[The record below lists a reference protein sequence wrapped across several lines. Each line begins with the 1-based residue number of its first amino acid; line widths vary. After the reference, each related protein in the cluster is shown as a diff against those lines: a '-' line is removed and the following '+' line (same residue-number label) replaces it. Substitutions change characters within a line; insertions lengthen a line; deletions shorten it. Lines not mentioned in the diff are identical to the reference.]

1 MTHPREALDMAKAKQ
16 QSSGEGAQFVRYF
29 GPLLDALRALGG
41 SGSPDEVVERIAADL
56 KLSDELQNEL
66 LPSGEPRYRNQVHWA
81 RFYLVREGLLDSSR
95 RGVWSLTERGLSTT
109 LTYRQAHDIFLKWVR
124 IFQEQRRAKAMKA
137 EPPGEIAAEAAATAP
152 GDYRSAV
159 MDVLLKLPASGFE
172 RLCQRV
178 LREAGFTQVVVTGR
192 SGDGGIDGYGTLS
205 VNPLV
210 SFKVLFQ
217 CKRFSKSVSPSHV
230 RDFRGGMAG
239 RADKGIILTTGAFTA
254 EARREASR
262 DGVPPIE
269 LIDGEKLIDM
279 LEQLELGVR
288 PVKAYDV
295 DHAFFKE
302 FDG

>member
-1 MTHPREALDMAKAKQ
+1 MAKTKQ
-16 QSSGEGAQFVRYF
+16 SPIEGAQFVRYF
-29 GPLLDALRALGG
+29 GPLLDALRELGG

-56 KLSDELQNEL
+56 KLSDDVQNEL

-95 RGVWSLTERGLSTT
+95 RGVWSLTERGRLTT
-109 LTYRQAHDIFLKWVR
+109 LTYSQAHQIFLKWVR
-124 IFQEQRRAKAMKA
+124 IFQEQRRAKAAKTEPSEEAVA
-137 EPPGEIAAEAAATAP
+137 EVAATTAE
-152 GDYRSAV
+152 DHRNAV
-159 MDVLLKLPASGFE
+159 MQVLLKLPASGFE
-172 RLCQRV
+172 RLCQRI

-269 LIDGEKLIDM
+269 LIDGEKLIAM
-279 LEQLELGVR
+279 LEQLELGLR
-288 PVKAYDV
+288 PVKTYEV
-295 DHAFFKE
+295 DHTFFKE

>member
-1 MTHPREALDMAKAKQ
+1 MAKAKQ
-16 QSSGEGAQFVRYF
+16 QSPVEGAQFVRYF

-95 RGVWSLTERGLSTT
+95 RGVWSLTERGRSTT
-109 LTYRQAHDIFLKWVR
+109 LTYRQAHEIFLKWVR

-137 EPPGEIAAEAAATAP
+137 EPPEEIVAEAAATTP
-152 GDYRSAV
+152 EDYRSAV
-159 MDVLLKLPASGFE
+159 MDVPLKLPASGFE

-178 LREAGFTQVVVTGR
+178 RREAGFTQVVVTGR

-288 PVKAYDV
+288 PVKTYEV